1 MKKILILSTLAVV
14 SIISTGSFAQTG
26 PTTFGNSSAI
36 ISAPVPA
43 PSVSTFIAPDQAYVP
58 RQLRH
63 RHLRGASNR

>member
-1 MKKILILSTLAVV
+1 MKKMLILSTLAVV

-36 ISAPVPA
+36 ISAPA

-58 RQLRH
+58 RQLRRH
-63 RHLRGASNR
+63 RLRGASNR